1 METYEK
7 MMSEVKHRSID
18 YLNNKFE
25 IDFFVETKGVFYY
38 LDILN
43 ILKENKLDETIK
55 NVILFDKFQAEL
67 NKLIYQYLDF
77 LEKYLKSYL
86 FSYEIVVSVNL
97 LKEKGLKNILEFIYS
112 DNELKNEIFDCEFD
126 IFKIV
131 KLKNKI
137 KNYSLGFDNNKF
149 ILINNLLNALPYY
162 YRESLIVC
170 LENMSRDF
178 DDLKKITNYKVNLE
192 KENIDINYNKI

>member
-1 METYEK
+1 METYER
-7 MMSEVKHRSID
+7 MLLEVKQRSID

-43 ILKENKLDETIK
+43 VLKENKVDETIK
-55 NVILFDKFQAEL
+55 NVVLFDKFQAEL

-112 DNELKNEIFDCEFD
+112 DNELKKEIFDCEFD

-137 KNYSLGFDNNKF
+137 KNYSLGFDKNKF
-149 ILINNLLNALPYY
+149 ILINNLLNALSYY
-162 YRESLIVC
+162 YRDSLIVC

-178 DDLKKITNYKVNLE
+178 ESLKSIANYKVNLE
-192 KENIDINYNKI
+192 KENIVI